1 MTKPVASD
9 KFDLAAPLLET
20 KGNVTDM
27 ENVPINRLRFLQQ
40 RLALSEAELEVLRPF
55 REFFVSGKD
64 KFADYFYG
72 VFSGIPET
80 KYIIERLDDP
90 GRMKRIWA
98 RWFESLLGRDALD
111 DKFLAY
117 LWRIGGRHVEVG
129 LDQRFTNLGFS
140 VVRQF
145 CHGMVI
151 SGIPEEKRADV
162 LVALDKLMDLCLLVE
177 TSAYIAATTRCD
189 LELINGIADKIRNK
203 ITIIGGNIRMLKRKA
218 EPSSPAFEIYEN
230 LIMESRMCE
239 NMVKDINVYND
250 LFQRE
255 TEFQDVSLEDAL
267 RRAVERIKPEENFK
281 GVALEVAISPDASYV
296 HADPHDVKK
305 LLVYTLENAF
315 EAAEGDAPRVR
326 VSADK
331 GCMPAEFVCIEFF
344 NTGTPPKPEAI
355 EKFYSPFYSTKAE
368 GSGFGVPIAV
378 LAAKKNFGTLEISP
392 AGDEGTSV
400 KVTLPAAARQAAP

>member
-1 MTKPVASD
+1 M
-9 KFDLAAPLLET
+9 
-20 KGNVTDM
+20 
-27 ENVPINRLRFLQQ
+27 
-40 RLALSEAELEVLRPF
+40 
-55 REFFVSGKD
+55 
-64 KFADYFYG
+64 
-72 VFSGIPET
+72 
-80 KYIIERLDDP
+80 
-90 GRMKRIWA
+90 
-98 RWFESLLGRDALD
+98 
-111 DKFLAY
+111 
-117 LWRIGGRHVEVG
+117 EVG

-378 LAAKKNFGTLEISP
+378 LAAKKNFGTFEILP